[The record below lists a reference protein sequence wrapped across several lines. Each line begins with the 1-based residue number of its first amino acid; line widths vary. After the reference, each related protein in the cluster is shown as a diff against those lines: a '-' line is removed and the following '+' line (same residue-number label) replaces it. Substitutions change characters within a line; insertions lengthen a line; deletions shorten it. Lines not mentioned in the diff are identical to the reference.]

1 MQMRLIKATIV
12 AAAVA
17 MAGGCATITPEQFD
31 AVRAT
36 AEAAAADANQAMGT
50 ANNAL
55 SVANEANITA
65 LEAQKSAETALA
77 CCNDN
82 ASKIDRA
89 FTRAMAK

>member
-1 MQMRLIKATIV
+1 MQIKLIKATLI
-12 AAAVA
+12 AASVA
-17 MAGGCATITPEQFD
+17 MAGGCATITPEQLE
-31 AVRAT
+31 AVKAT
-36 AEAAAADANQAMGT
+36 ANAAAADANQAMGT

-65 LEAQKSAETALA
+65 LEAQKTAETALA

>member
-1 MQMRLIKATIV
+1 MQTSLIKATIIV
-12 AAAVA
+12 AAIA
-17 MAGGCATITPEQFD
+17 MVGGCATITPEQFD

-36 AEAAAADANQAMGT
+36 AESAAADANQAIGT

-55 SVANEANITA
+55 SVANEANIA
-65 LEAQKSAETALA
+65 ASDAQKTAETALA

-89 FTRAMAK
+89 FMKTMAK